1 MRDSST
7 TWSSFRLRKAW
18 NTSCSGAAVGYAA
31 TTPPHWLSW
40 RAPQGFRRATARDSP
55 SPGTPSTRTPGCI
68 ISLTHSPTHGRS
80 HLVTKLKAVTAGGA
94 TRFLSVKNALPKCS
108 CEFIAVH
115 DGARPLISTEDID
128 RVLTDAA
135 NYGASIAAAPVT
147 DTIKICAGNLVDSTP
162 DRDTL
167 YAAQTPQAF
176 RRELYL
182 SCVDRLGTR
191 AESLT
196 DDSALLEA
204 CGEEVHI
211 TAVTAC
217 NMKVTRPQDLAIAAA
232 VLRR

>member
-1 MRDSST
+1 MFSAIILAGGSST
-7 TWSSFRLRKAW
+7 RMNGINKQLAPLEGIPVVVRSALAFEHSALVDEIILVAP
-18 NTSCSGAAVGYAA
+18 SGEAKDYFALLKEY
-31 TTPPHWLSW
+31 
-40 RAPQGFRRATARDSP
+40 F
-55 SPGTPSTRTPGCI
+55 
-68 ISLTHSPTHGRS
+68 
-80 HLVTKLKAVTAGGA
+80 VTKLKAVVPGGA
-94 TRFLSVKNALPKCS
+94 TRSVSVRNALSECS
-108 CEFIAVH
+108 CEFIAIH

-128 RVLTDAA
+128 RVLTDAT

-147 DTIKICAGNLVDSTP
+147 DTIKVCSGNMTVDSTP
-162 DRDTL
+162 DRNTL

-191 AESLT
+191 ADLLT

-211 TAVTAC
+211 TPVTAC

>member
-1 MRDSST
+1 MFSAIILAGGNSARMNGINKQLAVLEGIPVIVRSALAFERSALVDEIILAAP
-7 TWSSFRLRKAW
+7 RGEEQDY
-18 NTSCSGAAVGYAA
+18 GA
-31 TTPPHWLSW
+31 L
-40 RAPQGFRRATARDSP
+40 
-55 SPGTPSTRTPGCI
+55 
-68 ISLTHSPTHGRS
+68 LRS

-135 NYGASIAAAPVT
+135 NYGAAAPVT

>member
-1 MRDSST
+1 MFSAIILAGGSST
-7 TWSSFRLRKAW
+7 RMNGINKQLAVLEGIPVIVRSALAFERSALVDEIILAAPRGEEQDY
-18 NTSCSGAAVGYAA
+18 GA
-31 TTPPHWLSW
+31 L
-40 RAPQGFRRATARDSP
+40 
-55 SPGTPSTRTPGCI
+55 
-68 ISLTHSPTHGRS
+68 LRS
-80 HLVTKLKAVTAGGA
+80 HLVTKLKAVTTGGA

-115 DGARPLISTEDID
+115 DGARPLISPEDID

-182 SCVDRLGTR
+182 SCVDRLGAR